1 MRPLVLIFLC
11 TVALFSDELKL
22 EHNFDQAVEKAQK
35 QHKQVLMMYSAV
47 WCPECN
53 YMKDVVF
60 KDKAVSSY
68 MQKHYVVLTLDIQK
82 DKLPDGF
89 EYPGIPVF
97 FLLGNNAKEKHRIV
111 GGSKAKT
118 FLQKLKG
125 LQ

>member
-11 TVALFSDELKL
+11 TLALFSDELKL

-60 KDKAVSSY
+60 NDKAVSSY

-97 FLLGNNAKEKHRIV
+97 FFLDNNAKEKNRIV

>member
-1 MRPLVLIFLC
+1 MRPLALIFLC
-11 TVALFSDELKL
+11 TLALFSNELKL
-22 EHNFDQAVEKAQK
+22 EHNFDQALKKAEE

-60 KDKAVSSY
+60 KNREVASY

-82 DKLPDGF
+82 DRLPNGF

-97 FLLGNNAKEKHRIV
+97 FLLDNNAKEKNRII
-111 GGSKAKT
+111 GGSKAKI